1 MPAVLIYVPG
11 GKINKWAYEGALQQA
26 EAMKKAMGENTE
38 MIGMI
43 NIDHSNHEAET
54 KEDRAKAERFVRLAR
69 SGIPVI
75 AMIPARE
82 YKEAYYRL
90 AQVVS
95 PDSPILHPSQIAIIN
110 ALRRPNTEEEWR
122 RSVDWTVARALIKF
136 KPAAQGSSP
145 A

>member
-1 MPAVLIYVPG
+1 MSAVLIYVPG

-26 EAMKKAMGENTE
+26 EAMKKVMGENTE

-43 NIDHSNHEAET
+43 NINRSSHEVET
-54 KEDRAKAERFVRLAR
+54 EEDREKAERFIQLAH
-69 SGIPVI
+69 SGKPVI
-75 AMIPARE
+75 AMIQARE
-82 YKEAYYRL
+82 YEEAYYKL

-95 PDSPILHPSQIAIIN
+95 PDSPFLHPSQVAIVN
-110 ALRRPNTEEEWR
+110 ALQRPRTDEEWK

-145 A
+145 E

>member
-11 GKINKWAYEGALQQA
+11 GKIYKWAYEGALQQA
-26 EAMKKAMGENTE
+26 KAMKKAMGENTE

-75 AMIPARE
+75 AMIPAGNIKR
-82 YKEAYYRL
+82 R
-90 AQVVS
+90 
-95 PDSPILHPSQIAIIN
+95 IIDWLKLCHLTRQFYIQ
-110 ALRRPNTEEEWR
+110 AKLQLSMHLGGRIRRKNGDGLWIGLWLEP
-122 RSVDWTVARALIKF
+122 
-136 KPAAQGSSP
+136 
-145 A
+145 